1 MPRMS
6 NTTTHTPIWKPIL
19 TTVIIL
25 LLLAL
30 VALAVIG
37 WLGAGK
43 LLAINPQKVEYDQT
57 VESIDG
63 SNYTISGSAYNVQGV
78 VGGIRS
84 DGSMIGIF
92 NAPSST
98 DASKQTATRQ
108 LTGLTGATPSVGDK
122 ISLQGNIWTSDPK
135 AALGLDYETV
145 QYASPLGAMNAWLVP
160 GKSKTTWTI
169 GVHGIGA
176 DKNEML
182 RFVKPVHAAGDTM
195 LVINYRGD
203 TGSPQSPDGYNHFG
217 GTEWEDVKAAVAYAK
232 EQGATDIRL
241 YGDSLG
247 GSLVENYLKR
257 ASDPAVSKVVLDSP
271 ALDWNEVIH
280 RQIEKNGYPGIV
292 YYPTVLA
299 MRLRAGVDVSSI
311 STTAGDIKQ
320 KTLIIHS
327 SDDPTVPQNASKQIA
342 AAKPDLVTLEDFHQG
357 GHLRS
362 WNHDSAKYEQLVTDF
377 LSN

>member
-1 MPRMS
+1 MS
-6 NTTTHTPIWKPIL
+6 YTPTPSTWKKISL
-19 TTVIIL
+19 WTLVF

-30 VALAVIG
+30 LVLGVVG
-37 WLGAGK
+37 WVGAGK
-43 LLAINPQKVEYDQT
+43 LLAVNPQKVEYDQT
-57 VESIDG
+57 VEAVDG
-63 SNYTISGSAYNVQGV
+63 NNYTISGSAYNIQGV
-78 VGGIRS
+78 AGGIRT

-92 NAPSST
+92 SAPTSS

-108 LTGLTGATPSVGDK
+108 LTDPNGSALSVGEK
-122 ISLQGNIWTSDPK
+122 ISLQGNVWTSDPK

-145 QYASPLGAMNAWLVP
+145 QYESPLGATNAWLVP

-182 RFVKPVHAAGDTM
+182 RFVKPVHAAGNTM
-195 LVINYRGD
+195 LVINYRNDPGN
-203 TGSPQSPDGYNHFG
+203 PQSADDYNHFG
-217 GTEWEDVKAAVAYAK
+217 DTEWQDVKAAVAYAK

-257 ASDPAVSKVVLDSP
+257 AGDPAVSKVVLDSP
-271 ALDWNEVIH
+271 ALDWKQVIQ
-280 RQIEKNGYPGIV
+280 RQIQKNSYPGIL

-299 MRLRAGVDVSSI
+299 MKLRAGVDVNSI
-311 STTAGDIKQ
+311 STQASDIKH

-327 SDDPTVPQNASKQIA
+327 SDDPTVPQAASKELA
-342 AAKPDLVTLEDFHQG
+342 AAKPDLVTLSDFGQG

-362 WNHDSAKYEQLVTDF
+362 WNHDTA
-377 LSN
+377 

>member
-6 NTTTHTPIWKPIL
+6 NTTTHTSIWKPIL

-25 LLLAL
+25 LLLGL
-30 VALAVIG
+30 LALAVIG

-43 LLAINPQKVEYDQT
+43 LLAISPQKVEYDQT

-63 SNYTISGSAYNVQGV
+63 TNYTISGSAYNVQGV
-78 VGGIRS
+78 IGGIRS

-92 NAPSST
+92 SAPTASDT
-98 DASKQTATRQ
+98 SKQTATRQ

-145 QYASPLGAMNAWLVP
+145 QYGSPLGATNAWLIP
-160 GKSKTTWTI
+160 GKSTTTWTI

-182 RFVKPVHAAGDTM
+182 RFVKPVHAAGNTM
-195 LVINYRGD
+195 LVINYRND
-203 TGSPQSPDGYNHFG
+203 TGAPQSPDGYNHFG
-217 GTEWEDVKAAVAYAK
+217 DTEWEDVKAAVAYAK
-232 EQGATDIRL
+232 EQGATNIRL

-257 ASDPAVSKVVLDSP
+257 ENDTVVTKVVLDSP
-271 ALDWNEVIH
+271 ALNWNEAIH

-299 MRLRAGVDVSSI
+299 MKLRAGVDVNTI
-311 STTAGDIKQ
+311 STTASDVKQ

-327 SDDPTVPQNASKQIA
+327 ADDPTVPQNASKQLA
-342 AAKPDLVTLEDFHQG
+342 AAKPDLVTLEDFGQG

-362 WNHDSAKYEQLVTDF
+362 WNHDSAKYEQLVTDY

>member
-6 NTTTHTPIWKPIL
+6 YTPTPSTWKKISL
-19 TTVIIL
+19 WTLVF
-25 LLLAL
+25 LLLAAL
-30 VALAVIG
+30 VLAAVG
-37 WLGAGK
+37 WVGAGK
-43 LLAINPQKVEYDQT
+43 LLAINPQKVQYDQT
-57 VESIDG
+57 IEAVDG
-63 SNYTISGSAYNVQGV
+63 NNYTISGSAYNIQGV
-78 VGGIRS
+78 VGGIRT
-84 DGSMIGIF
+84 DGSAVGIF
-92 NAPSST
+92 SAPTNS

-108 LTGLTGATPSVGDK
+108 LTGPSGSALSVGDK

-135 AALGLDYETV
+135 TALGLDYETV
-145 QYASPLGAMNAWLVP
+145 QYTSPLGAMNAWLVP

-195 LVINYRGD
+195 LVINYRND
-203 TGSPQSPDGYNHFG
+203 PGSPQSADGYNHFG
-217 GTEWEDVKAAVAYAK
+217 DTEWQDVKAAVAYAK

-247 GSLVENYLKR
+247 GSLVENYLER

-271 ALDWNEVIH
+271 ALNWNEVIH
-280 RQIEKNGYPGIV
+280 RQIEKNGYPSIV

-299 MRLRAGVDVSSI
+299 MKLRAGVDMNSI
-311 STTAGDIKQ
+311 STTASDIKH

-327 SDDPTVPQNASKQIA
+327 ADDPTVPQEASKQLA
-342 AAKPDLVTLEDFHQG
+342 AAKPDLVTLEDFGQG

-362 WNHDSAKYEQLVTDF
+362 WNHDTAKYEQLITNY

>member
-1 MPRMS
+1 MS
-6 NTTTHTPIWKPIL
+6 NTTTHTSIWKPIL

-25 LLLAL
+25 LLLGL
-30 VALAVIG
+30 LALAVIG

-43 LLAINPQKVEYDQT
+43 LLAISPQKVEYDQT

-63 SNYTISGSAYNVQGV
+63 TNYTISGSAYNVQGV
-78 VGGIRS
+78 IGGIRS

-92 NAPSST
+92 SAPTASDT
-98 DASKQTATRQ
+98 SKQTATRQ

-145 QYASPLGAMNAWLVP
+145 QYGSPLGATNAWLIP
-160 GKSKTTWTI
+160 GKSTTTWTI

-182 RFVKPVHAAGDTM
+182 RFVKPVHAAGNTM
-195 LVINYRGD
+195 LVINYRND
-203 TGSPQSPDGYNHFG
+203 TGAPQSPDGYNHFG
-217 GTEWEDVKAAVAYAK
+217 DTEWEDVKAAVAYAK
-232 EQGATDIRL
+232 EQGATNIRL

-257 ASDPAVSKVVLDSP
+257 ENDTVVTKVVLDSP
-271 ALDWNEVIH
+271 ALNWNEAIH

-299 MRLRAGVDVSSI
+299 MKLRAGVDVNTI
-311 STTAGDIKQ
+311 STTASDVKQ

-327 SDDPTVPQNASKQIA
+327 ADDPTVPQNASKQLA
-342 AAKPDLVTLEDFHQG
+342 AAKPDLVTLEDFGQG

-362 WNHDSAKYEQLVTDF
+362 WNHDSAKYEQLVTDY

>member
-1 MPRMS
+1 MPRMPY
-6 NTTTHTPIWKPIL
+6 TPTPSTWKKISL
-19 TTVIIL
+19 WTLVFIL
-25 LLLAL
+25 LAVLVLA
-30 VALAVIG
+30 AVG
-37 WLGAGK
+37 WVGAGK

-57 VESIDG
+57 IVAIDG
-63 SNYTISGSAYNVQGV
+63 DSYTISGGAYSIQGV
-78 VGGIRS
+78 AGGIRT

-92 NAPSST
+92 SAPTNSDS
-98 DASKQTATRQ
+98 AKQTATRQ
-108 LTGLTGATPSVGDK
+108 LTGLTGPTPSVGDK

-145 QYASPLGAMNAWLVP
+145 QYNSPLGAMNAWLVP

-182 RFVKPVHAAGDTM
+182 RFVKPVHQAGDTM
-195 LVINYRGD
+195 LVINYRND
-203 TGSPQSPDGYNHFG
+203 TGAPQSPDGYNHFG
-217 GTEWEDVKAAVAYAK
+217 DTEWQDVKAAVAYAK

-241 YGDSLG
+241 YGNSLG

-257 ASDPAVSKVVLDSP
+257 AGDPAVSKVVLDSP
-271 ALDWNEVIH
+271 ALDWKQVIN
-280 RQIEKNGYPGIV
+280 RQIQKNGFPGAV

-299 MRLRAGVDVSSI
+299 MQLRAGVDVNSI
-311 STTAGDIKQ
+311 STSADEIKH

-327 SDDPTVPQNASKQIA
+327 SDDPTVPQEASKTVA
-342 AAKPDLVTLEDFHQG
+342 ADNPELVTLSDFQQG

-362 WNHDSAKYEQLVTDF
+362 WNHDTAKYEQLVTSF
-377 LSN
+377 LSD